1 MTTRF
6 ARGTERRRRS
16 LGAGA
21 GDSSGAGTE
30 DRLPGAAIWL
40 TEADVAALVPERPPR
55 GHKGTFGKLLVV
67 AGSLDFAGAAL
78 LVCRAAGRAGAGL
91 VTLAV
96 PESLQPLFAA
106 KVVEA
111 TTMALPE
118 DDVEEVDPEPALA
131 RILDH
136 DHDALVVGPGL
147 RPGLAT
153 TELVR
158 LLLAETE
165 EPVPVPAV
173 LDAEAL
179 RSLASL
185 DGWWRS
191 VRRPCVLTPHAGEF
205 ARLRAASGRD
215 PSTDGDLNH
224 DDAAR
229 IWAATDAADRWGQ
242 VVVLKGA
249 HSVIAA
255 PGRTGRP
262 ARPARVWVAPF
273 ANPALASGGTGD
285 VLAGTIG
292 ALLAQ
297 GLDPAAAARLGV
309 FLHGLAGEAVRARL
323 GDAGLLAGDLPD
335 ELPLARRRLVALREA
350 GAVRGDPDP
359 LAAKGGRGAT
369 PPTKATEET
378 GVGG

>member
-1 MTTRF
+1 M
-6 ARGTERRRRS
+6 TERRRVGFGNPPDDRADDGPAAAAASGSAAASATGAVELNDEAAAS
-16 LGAGA
+16 L
-21 GDSSGAGTE
+21 
-30 DRLPGAAIWL
+30 L
-40 TEADVAALVPERPPR
+40 PERPPR

-78 LVCRAAGRAGAGL
+78 LVCRGAGRAGAGL

-118 DDVEEVDPEPALA
+118 DDVEEVDPEPALM

-136 DHDALVVGPGL
+136 SHDAIVLGPGL
-147 RPGLAT
+147 RAGLAT

-158 LLLAETE
+158 GIVASEE
-165 EPVPVPAV
+165 EPATSPIV

-185 DGWWRS
+185 DGWWEAV
-191 VRRPCVLTPHAGEF
+191 VRPAVLTPHTGEF
-205 ARLRAASGRD
+205 ARLRASSGHD
-215 PSTDGDLNH
+215 PQLDGDLI
-224 DDAAR
+224 DDDARRVDAAR
-229 IWAATDAADRWGQ
+229 AAAVEWRQ

-249 HSVIAA
+249 RTVVAA
-255 PGRTGRP
+255 PDGRAAT
-262 ARPARVWVAPF
+262 APF
-273 ANPALASGGTGD
+273 ENPALASGGTGD
-285 VLAGTIG
+285 VLSGAIG

-297 GLDPAAAARLGV
+297 GLDPYDAAQLGV
-309 FLHGLAGEAVRARL
+309 YLHGLAGEAVRERL

-335 ELPLARRRLVALREA
+335 QVALARKR
-350 GAVRGDPDP
+350 
-359 LAAKGGRGAT
+359 LAAIADRGRAGPRVGFGARET
-369 PPTKATEET
+369 RRSAPPD
-378 GVGG
+378 

>member
-1 MTTRF
+1 M
-6 ARGTERRRRS
+6 AERRAVGFGRNGAPATDPPPS
-16 LGAGA
+16 SDAGA
-21 GDSSGAGTE
+21 
-30 DRLPGAAIWL
+30 P
-40 TEADVAALVPERPPR
+40 AALDDEAAAALLPARPPR
-55 GHKGTFGKLLVV
+55 GNKGTFGKVLVL
-67 AGSLDFAGAAL
+67 AGSLDYAGSAL
-78 LVCRAAGRAGAGL
+78 LVCRAAGRTGAGL

-153 TELVR
+153 TELVTS
-158 LLLAETE
+158 LLAAGGIDD
-165 EPVPVPAV
+165 PAPAV

-179 RSLASL
+179 RSLATV
-185 DGWWRS
+185 GRWWER
-191 VRRPCVLTPHAGEF
+191 VARACVLTPHPGEF
-205 ARLRAASGRD
+205 ARLRAGSGLD
-215 PSTDGDLNH
+215 PSADGDLVA

-229 IWAATDAADRWGQ
+229 AAAARAAATAWGQ

-249 HSVIAA
+249 
-255 PGRTGRP
+255 RTVVADAGG
-262 ARPARVWVAPF
+262 AVAVAPF
-273 ANPALASGGTGD
+273 ENPGLATGGTGD

-297 GLDPAAAARLGV
+297 GLEPFAAARLGV
-309 FLHGLAGEAVRARL
+309 YLHGLAGEEIRERL

-335 ELPLARRRLVALREA
+335 RIPLGWRRLAAVAARL
-350 GAVRGDPDP
+350 RGDKRAGFGARESDP
-359 LAAKGGRGAT
+359 LRA
-369 PPTKATEET
+369 
-378 GVGG
+378 